1 MGIAGRGTAAAT
13 PSARGTPMCR
23 ARARCKQGKRGVMPT
38 DTAVT
43 GSSAAYRRMAA
54 AIVLTGVLAG
64 AVSGCAPL
72 NFTQKVD
79 QQLVAEPDPVGLRLA
94 SAADRA
100 SAALQTLASVEQA
113 RTPGVAIQSVPAAPQ
128 ELRRSVSVEWVG
140 PIEPLTQ
147 KLADR
152 AGYRFH
158 VNGAAPPAPVVV
170 NIVAKQKS
178 VVEVLR
184 DVGLQ
189 AGTRAD
195 VSVDVDQKVVEL
207 NYAPASGG

>member
-1 MGIAGRGTAAAT
+1 M
-13 PSARGTPMCR
+13 PLSYARKKTFAPI
-23 ARARCKQGKRGVMPT
+23 
-38 DTAVT
+38 
-43 GSSAAYRRMAA
+43 A
-54 AIVLTGVLAG
+54 AIAFASVMLA
-64 AVSGCAPL
+64 ACAPGHWG
-72 NFTQKVD
+72 QKVD
-79 QQLVAEPDPVGLRLA
+79 QQMVAEPDPVSLRLA

-100 SAALQTLASVEQA
+100 SAALVTLASVEQA
-113 RTPGVAIQSVPAAPQ
+113 RTPAVAIQSVPAAPQ

-140 PIEPLTQ
+140 PIEPLTK

-152 AGYRFH
+152 AGYRFR
-158 VNGAAPPAPVVV
+158 VNGDAPAAPVVV
-170 NIVAKQKS
+170 SVMVKQKS

-207 NYAPASGG
+207 NYAPVSGG

>member
-1 MGIAGRGTAAAT
+1 
-13 PSARGTPMCR
+13 
-23 ARARCKQGKRGVMPT
+23 MPT
-38 DTAVT
+38 NTAVMMLF
-43 GSSAAYRRMAA
+43 RR
-54 AIVLTGVLAG
+54 TSVLAAVALVTALG
-64 AVSGCAPL
+64 ACTPL
-72 NFTQKVD
+72 HFTQKVD
-79 QQLVAEPDPVGLRLA
+79 QQMVAEPDPIGLRLA

-113 RTPGVAIQSVPAAPQ
+113 RTPSVAIQSVPSAPQ

-140 PIEPLTQ
+140 PIEPLAQ
-147 KLADR
+147 KLAAR
-152 AGYRFH
+152 ASYRFR
-158 VNGAAPPAPVVV
+158 VNGDAPPAPIVV
-170 NIVAKQKS
+170 NIAAKQRS

-195 VSVDVDQKVVEL
+195 ISVDVDQKLVEL

>member
-1 MGIAGRGTAAAT
+1 
-13 PSARGTPMCR
+13 
-23 ARARCKQGKRGVMPT
+23 MPT
-38 DTAVT
+38 DITVTRSAYHNRAPMLAV
-43 GSSAAYRRMAA
+43 
-54 AIVLTGVLAG
+54 VVLAALLG
-64 AVSGCAPL
+64 AQLGGCAPL
-72 NFTQKVD
+72 NFNQKVD
-79 QQLVAEPDPVGLRLA
+79 EQLVAEPDPVSLRLA
-94 SAADRA
+94 SAADKA

-113 RTPGVAIQSVPAAPQ
+113 RTPGVAIQSVPSAPQ

-152 AGYRFH
+152 AGYRFR
-158 VNGAAPPAPVVV
+158 VNGAAPAAPIVV
-170 NIVAKQKS
+170 NVVAKQKS

-195 VSVDVDQKVVEL
+195 ISVDVDQKVVEL
-207 NYAPASGG
+207 DYAPASGG

>member
-1 MGIAGRGTAAAT
+1 
-13 PSARGTPMCR
+13 
-23 ARARCKQGKRGVMPT
+23 MPKH
-38 DTAVT
+38 TAVKH
-43 GSSAAYRRMAA
+43 SSYRRVSALAA
-54 AIVLTGVLAG
+54 VAVLSALLA
-64 AVSGCAPL
+64 ACAPL
-72 NFTQKVD
+72 NFNQKVD
-79 QQLVAEPDPVGLRLA
+79 QQMVAEPDPVSLRLA

-113 RTPGVAIQSVPAAPQ
+113 RTPAVSIQSVPSAPQ

-152 AGYRFH
+152 AGYRFR
-158 VNGAAPPAPVVV
+158 VNGAAPPAPIVVHV
-170 NIVAKQKS
+170 VAKQKS